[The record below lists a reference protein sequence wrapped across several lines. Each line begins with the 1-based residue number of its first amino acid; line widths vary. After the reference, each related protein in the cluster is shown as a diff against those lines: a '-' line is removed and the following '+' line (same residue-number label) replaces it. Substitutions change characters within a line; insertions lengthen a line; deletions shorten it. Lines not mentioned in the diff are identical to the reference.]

1 MLSQVLHGPVRSLP
15 ATERLVALPDGDR
28 MALHETC
35 PARWRDGDPI
45 AILVHGLG
53 GCHASMHLVR
63 QAHRLLRRGV
73 RVVRLDLRGV
83 GRGEFLARSTYNA
96 ACSEDVRVAAEAVSR
111 DHPKSPLI
119 LIGFSLGGNIA
130 LKLAGEAV
138 DRPLPCLR
146 RVVAVSPPIDMVKCA
161 AMLALRR
168 NRLYDRYYVRMLT
181 RQVRKHDR
189 HFPGLPR
196 VRFPHGLT
204 MRQFDEMYT
213 APRGGFADAMDYYQ
227 RASSLPLIAR
237 IEVPTYILTARDDPF
252 IAAESFEGL
261 RGKNLD
267 VEIADRGGHM
277 GFLGDDGAGGI
288 RWAERRVE
296 AWLFS

>member
-1 MLSQVLHGPVRSLP
+1 M
-15 ATERLVALPDGDR
+15 PDGDR
-28 MALHETC
+28 LVLHETS

-45 AILVHGLG
+45 AVLVHGLG

-96 ACSEDVRVAAEAVSR
+96 ASSADVRVAAEAVSR
-111 DHPKSPLI
+111 EHPTSPLI
-119 LIGFSLGGNIA
+119 LIGFSLGGNIV
-130 LKLAGEAV
+130 LKLAGEAA
-138 DRPLPCLR
+138 DRPLPRLR
-146 RVVAVSPPIDMVKCA
+146 WVVAVSPPIDMVKCA
-161 AMLALRR
+161 ALLALRG

-189 HFPGLPR
+189 HFPELPR
-196 VRFPHGLT
+196 IRFPRRLT
-204 MRQFDEMYT
+204 MRQFDEIYT
-213 APRGGFADAMDYYQ
+213 APRGGFANAMDYYQ

-237 IEVPTYILTARDDPF
+237 IEVPTFILTARDDPF

-267 VEIADRGGHM
+267 VEIAERGGHM